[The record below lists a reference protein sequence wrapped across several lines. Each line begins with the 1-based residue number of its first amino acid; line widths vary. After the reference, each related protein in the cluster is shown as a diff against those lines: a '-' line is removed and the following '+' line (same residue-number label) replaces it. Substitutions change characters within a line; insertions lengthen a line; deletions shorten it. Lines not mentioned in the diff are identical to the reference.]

1 MCKGGGGYRV
11 FQGRW
16 VDWKPSLQEYIPQT
30 RCQLEEEDG
39 GYHQHNHSLH
49 STVIILIPPLLPL
62 TGLGISLGVEHDL
75 RGPVPPCGNILREET
90 SVVMLRV
97 CYPGQTTVT
106 DL

>member
-1 MCKGGGGYRV
+1 MHHGLGPQPSHFRQFCCN
-11 FQGRW
+11 
-16 VDWKPSLQEYIPQT
+16 VDWAIPLNKATPPVDEYPKGDLPNLCI
-30 RCQLEEEDG
+30 L
-39 GYHQHNHSLH
+39 L
-49 STVIILIPPLLPL
+49 VLIPPLLPL

-97 CYPGQTTVT
+97 CYPGQTKVT